1 MPRLGLVTLLVR
13 AYDEAIA
20 FYVGRLGFD
29 LAEDTA
35 LPAGKR
41 WVVVRPRG
49 EAGAGAGAGAG
60 ILLARAVGAE
70 QSRAVGAQ
78 SGGRV
83 FLFLET
89 DDFRRDHDAF
99 RSNGVAFEEPPRRE
113 AYGTVAVFR
122 DLYGNRWDLVEPS
135 PTAGTG
141 EADDQ
146 GPHAGVSAEAGA

>member
-13 AYDEAIA
+13 DYDEAIA
-20 FYVGRLGFD
+20 FYVDRLGFD
-29 LAEDTA
+29 LAEDAA

-49 EAGAGAGAGAG
+49 EAGAG

-89 DDFRRDHDAF
+89 DDLRRDHDAF
-99 RSNGVAFEEPPRRE
+99 RSNGVTFEESPRRE
-113 AYGTVAVFR
+113 AYGAVAVFR

-135 PTAGTG
+135 PAARTG
-141 EADDQ
+141 DQ
-146 GPHAGVSAEAGA
+146 GPRTGNSAEAGA